1 MKRIEVRVE
10 MDEDEAREFMDLIQD
25 SRAVLDELL
34 KEVRS
39 LKRKVREVEVAVKDA
54 AKGSLKNLS
63 TCIRNY
69 CSCRASRR
77 GRLWRRTGYG
87 SCVAYAGQAMPETW
101 VYPRRKWAW
110 PKVRPFVIFS

>member
-39 LKRKVREVEVAVKDA
+39 LKRKLREVEVAVK
-54 AKGSLKNLS
+54 N
-63 TCIRNY
+63 IE
-69 CSCRASRR
+69 
-77 GRLWRRTGYG
+77 
-87 SCVAYAGQAMPETW
+87 VQQ
-101 VYPRRKWAW
+101 
-110 PKVRPFVIFS
+110 

>member
-39 LKRKVREVEVAVKDA
+39 LKRKVREVEVEVAVKDA
-54 AKGSLKNLS
+54 AK
-63 TCIRNY
+63 
-69 CSCRASRR
+69 
-77 GRLWRRTGYG
+77 
-87 SCVAYAGQAMPETW
+87 
-101 VYPRRKWAW
+101 
-110 PKVRPFVIFS
+110 